1 MQETR
6 VWSLTPGGAH
16 MPWNNWARA
25 PQLLSLCSR
34 AQKLQ
39 LLSPRA
45 TTMAARAPGAHAPQ
59 REKPPQWGAHAL
71 QLERSLRLPQLEKSP
86 PAPRPSTVKKK
97 KKLVWPAGSRTN
109 QRWAQRWASLVAQM
123 VKTQPAMQETPVQS
137 LGWEGPLEK
146 EMATHSVFLPG
157 EFHGQRSLACC
168 NPWGCKESDTTK
180 QHTGAQWHT

>member
-39 LLSPRA
+39 LLSPCA
-45 TTMAARAPGAHAPQ
+45 TTTDARAPGAHAPQ
-59 REKPPQWGAHAL
+59 WEKPPQWGAHTL
-71 QLERSLRLPQLEKSP
+71 QLESSLGLPQLEKSQ
-86 PAPRPSTVKKK
+86 PALKTQYSQK

-109 QRWAQRWASLVAQM
+109 QRWAQCWASLVARIG
-123 VKTQPAMQETPVQS
+123 KTS
-137 LGWEGPLEK
+137 LQCRRPQ
-146 EMATHSVFLPG
+146 F
-157 EFHGQRSLACC
+157 
-168 NPWGCKESDTTK
+168 NPWVGKVPWRRKWQPTLYSCLENSMDR
-180 QHTGAQWHT
+180 GAWHAAIHGVAKSQPWLSH